1 METQQFCYFKRTQP
15 QGRQAE
21 SHQLHGRRKED
32 KRKET
37 LLSKLSSWS
46 DKQPHGEEGD
56 FRGKKA

>member
-1 METQQFCYFKRTQP
+1 MCQT
-15 QGRQAE
+15 E
-21 SHQLHGRRKED
+21 SHQLHGRREED
-32 KRKET
+32 KGKET